1 VKFWRPGSRA
11 SEVAAV
17 ITLKINNQS
26 HDVDVPGETP
36 LLWVI
41 RDVVGL
47 TGTKFGCG
55 AGLCGCCTV
64 HLNGAA
70 TRSCVFPVSAVGE
83 QSITTIEALGNG
95 ALTPLQQAWIDH
107 QVPQCGYCQSGQLMA
122 ASALLAKTPHP
133 TDAQIVETM
142 TNICRCCTYN
152 RIKTAIADAASK
164 GAPQT

>member
-1 VKFWRPGSRA
+1 
-11 SEVAAV
+11 V

-26 HDVDVPGETP
+26 HDVDVPETMP

-64 HLNGAA
+64 HLDGAA
-70 TRSCVFPVSAVGE
+70 TRSCVFPVSAAAGK
-83 QSITTIEALGNG
+83 SITTIEALGSG

-122 ASALLAKTPHP
+122 ASALLAQTPNP
-133 TDAQIVETM
+133 TEAQIVQAM

-164 GAPQT
+164 GAPKT

>member
-1 VKFWRPGSRA
+1 M
-11 SEVAAV
+11 
-17 ITLKINNQS
+17 ITLKINGQS
-26 HDVDVPGETP
+26 HDVDVPGDMP

-55 AGLCGCCTV
+55 VGLCGCCTV
-64 HLNGAA
+64 HVDGQA
-70 TRSCVFPVSAVGE
+70 TRTCVFPVSNAVAKD
-83 QSITTIEALGNG
+83 ITTIEALGNG
-95 ALTPLQQAWIDH
+95 ALTQIQQTWIDQ

-133 TDAQIVETM
+133 TEAQIVETM

-152 RIKTAIADAASK
+152 RIKSAISATAAK
-164 GAPQT
+164 GASQT

>member
-1 VKFWRPGSRA
+1 
-11 SEVAAV
+11 VAAV

>member
-1 VKFWRPGSRA
+1 
-11 SEVAAV
+11 VAAV

-107 QVPQCGYCQSGQLMA
+107 QGQLMA